1 MRQVTSTS
9 NGRVAVKGTH
19 ASGGFSVGRK
29 IVLTLSQFSSISIPP
44 HSEKL
49 MVLPNLSSLTQSKGR
64 NLDPTLV

>member
-29 IVLTLSQFSSISIPP
+29 IVNLVPVLLNFNPSTLREADGAAQPQ
-44 HSEKL
+44 
-49 MVLPNLSSLTQSKGR
+49 LSDTI
-64 NLDPTLV
+64 